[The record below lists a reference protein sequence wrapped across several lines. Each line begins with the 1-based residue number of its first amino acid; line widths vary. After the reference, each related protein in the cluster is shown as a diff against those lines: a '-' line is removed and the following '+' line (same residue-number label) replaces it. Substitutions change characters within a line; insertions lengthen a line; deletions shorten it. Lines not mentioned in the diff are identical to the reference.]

1 MNYFYFCILA
11 ILTIGIA
18 IIPIM
23 LICFLY
29 DLFKNKKYVP
39 IIKEYKVLCIR
50 KSKNIFYFDLLNENN
65 EIVFESLNS
74 YKTEFSILIGN
85 ENKFIV
91 TQTRHY
97 DNYYNTSYKLVLT
110 KETYFDL
117 KQKGEIKL

>member
-1 MNYFYFCILA
+1 MNYWYFCMLVIFVV
-11 ILTIGIA
+11 GIA
-18 IIPIM
+18 ILPIM

-50 KSKNIFYFDLLNENN
+50 KVKNIFYFDLLNENN
-65 EIVFESLNS
+65 EIVFESLNR
-74 YKTEFSILIGN
+74 YRTEFSILIGN

>member
-1 MNYFYFCILA
+1 MNYWYFCMLVIF
-11 ILTIGIA
+11 IVGIA
-18 IIPIM
+18 ILPIM

-65 EIVFESLNS
+65 EIVFESLNR
-74 YKTEFSILIGN
+74 YQTEFSILIGN
-85 ENKFIV
+85 ENKLIV
-91 TQTRHY
+91 TRTRHY